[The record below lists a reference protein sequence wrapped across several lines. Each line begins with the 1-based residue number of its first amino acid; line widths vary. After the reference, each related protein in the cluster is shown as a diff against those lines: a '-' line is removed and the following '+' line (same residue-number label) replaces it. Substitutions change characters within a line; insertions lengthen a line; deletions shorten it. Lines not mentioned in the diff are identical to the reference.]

1 MTEVLTKIITPI
13 VVAGIIAAFGYLYRY
28 IRRVHRTISQVERQ
42 MVQIGEV
49 DLKASPEYLELSK
62 GNQDREASVYISFKP
77 PFTARPKVV
86 VSLQKIDVED
96 EKKIPRIAVDAR
108 RIEPDGFHLCF
119 RTWRDSLVHNAAASW
134 VARIE

>member
-1 MTEVLTKIITPI
+1 MEMLTKIIAP
-13 VVAGIIAAFGYLYRY
+13 VAVAGIIAALTYLYRY
-28 IRRVHRTISQVERQ
+28 MRRVRCTIEQVERQ

-49 DLKASPEYLELSK
+49 DSKDVPGFSALSV
-62 GNQDREASVYISFKP
+62 GSQDREASVHVLFKP
-77 PFTARPKVV
+77 EFAARPKVV

-96 EKKIPRIAVDAR
+96 KKCIPRIAVDAR
-108 RIEPDGFHLCF
+108 RVEPDGFYLYF